1 MNAYA
6 TSADVFTRRLEEI
19 LADADGELRQA
30 VAYVDRV
37 ILPEV
42 RRESAGALRLL
53 AVHLD
58 RLADKIDPA
67 GADPNRRDAG
77 RTDSGGRDSGWANAG
92 GSPVQ

>member
-19 LADADGELRQA
+19 LSDADGELRQA

-37 ILPEV
+37 IIPEV

-67 GADPNRRDAG
+67 GADPDRRGSDCRDTG
-77 RTDSGGRDSGWANAG
+77 RTDSGQR
-92 GSPVQ
+92 PVQ